1 MEGIKLN
8 EIFKENING
17 QRQTNKLFCSKVVKN
32 KTFFKMQHKNLDRAI
47 I

>member
-17 QRQTNKLFCSKVVKN
+17 QRQTNKLFCSNLVRLL
-32 KTFFKMQHKNLDRAI
+32 KTKHFF
-47 I
+47 